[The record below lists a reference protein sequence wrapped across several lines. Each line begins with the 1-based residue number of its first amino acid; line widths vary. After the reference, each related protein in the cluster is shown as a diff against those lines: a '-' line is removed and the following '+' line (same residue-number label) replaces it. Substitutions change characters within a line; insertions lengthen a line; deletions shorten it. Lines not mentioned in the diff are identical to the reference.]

1 LDEIANKRV
10 GRGVTRYEIVVRGE
24 LSARVAQGWEG
35 MDLMK
40 VEDGQTTLLA
50 GEVVE
55 QSQLLRGLLDRL
67 SDFELELLSFKAV
80 SERKEG

>member
-1 LDEIANKRV
+1 MDEIANKRV
-10 GRGVTRYEIVVRGE
+10 GSGVTRYEIVVRGE

-50 GEVVE
+50 GEVVD
-55 QSQLLRGLLDRL
+55 QSQLRGLLDYL
-67 SDFELELLSFKAV
+67 SDFGLELLSFKAV

>member
-24 LSARVAQGWEG
+24 LSTRVAQGWEG

-55 QSQLLRGLLDRL
+55 QSQLRGLLDHL

>member
-1 LDEIANKRV
+1 LDEIAKKRV

-35 MDLMK
+35 MDLLK

-55 QSQLLRGLLDRL
+55 QSQLRGLLDRL
-67 SDFELELLSFKAV
+67 SDFGLELLSFKAV

>member
-1 LDEIANKRV
+1 MDESANKRV

-55 QSQLLRGLLDRL
+55 QSHLRGLLDYL
-67 SDFELELLSFKAV
+67 SDFGLELLSFKAV
-80 SERKEG
+80 SERKQR

>member
-1 LDEIANKRV
+1 LDDIGNKRV

-24 LSARVAQGWEG
+24 PGARVAQGWEG
-35 MDLMK
+35 IDLMK

-50 GEVVE
+50 GEVVD
-55 QSQLLRGLLDRL
+55 QSQLRGLLDYL
-67 SDFELELLSFKAV
+67 SDFGLELLSFKAV

>member
-1 LDEIANKRV
+1 MDDIGNKRV

-24 LSARVAQGWEG
+24 LGDRVVQGWEG

-50 GEVVE
+50 GEVVD
-55 QSQLLRGLLDRL
+55 QSQLRGLLNRL
-67 SDFELELLSFKAV
+67 SGFGLELLSFKAV
-80 SERKEG
+80 FERKEG

>member
-1 LDEIANKRV
+1 MDEIAKKRV

-35 MDLMK
+35 MDLLK

-55 QSQLLRGLLDRL
+55 QSQLRGLLDRL
-67 SDFELELLSFKAV
+67 SDFGLELLSFKAV